1 LFMSGQR
8 HIIRNELVKTLKL
21 GLAFLSGFHTRI
33 RVFMST
39 CFADGWQLDECWWQ
53 FWIMLLWKL

>member
-1 LFMSGQR
+1 
-8 HIIRNELVKTLKL
+8 LVKTLKL